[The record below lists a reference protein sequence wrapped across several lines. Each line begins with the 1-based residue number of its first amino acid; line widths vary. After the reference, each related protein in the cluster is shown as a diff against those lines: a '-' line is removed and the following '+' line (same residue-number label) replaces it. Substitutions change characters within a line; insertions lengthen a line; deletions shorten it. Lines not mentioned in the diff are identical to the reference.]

1 MWKSIKCVKHFGSK
15 ALESLFRRLS
25 LPNAVIFFAIWTY
38 LGLHHTLDLSFIFF
52 RRVSEQVIPETKL
65 RFVWK
70 LIRSSEC
77 ELKIVVLGVIVLP
90 IPRSVNAKKVTL
102 LSFMSL
108 SSYNRRHSHCNT
120 FKLFKVNLSLM
131 TEFKEF
137 CKACFTFD
145 DVQEVLSND
154 YVIVPKISVATQRT
168 RVSLDHYFTESY
180 LKETLFQY
188 FEIMLLSETG
198 VSRTTWRNSLNQFI
212 VNKGHTLSQ

>member
-1 MWKSIKCVKHFGSK
+1 M
-15 ALESLFRRLS
+15 
-25 LPNAVIFFAIWTY
+25 
-38 LGLHHTLDLSFIFF
+38 
-52 RRVSEQVIPETKL
+52 
-65 RFVWK
+65 
-70 LIRSSEC
+70 
-77 ELKIVVLGVIVLP
+77 LP
-90 IPRSVNAKKVTL
+90 IPRSVNAKKVTF

-120 FKLFKVNLSLM
+120 FKLSKVNLSLM
-131 TEFKEF
+131 TEF

-168 RVSLDHYFTESY
+168 QVSLDHYFTESY

-198 VSRTTWRNSLNQFI
+198 VSRTT
-212 VNKGHTLSQ
+212 